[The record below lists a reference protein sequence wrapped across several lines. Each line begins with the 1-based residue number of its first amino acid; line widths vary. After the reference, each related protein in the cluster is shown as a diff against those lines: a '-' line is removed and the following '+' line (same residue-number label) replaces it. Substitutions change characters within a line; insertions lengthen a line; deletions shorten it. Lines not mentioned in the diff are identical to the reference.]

1 MNRSGSATLL
11 RLKIGIIEQA
21 AIATAFKFGDHLVVI
36 IRHVQADP
44 VVAVLPPTEAPR
56 KPRVPFAPRPAVRQT
71 PSAATQKAGSGADA
85 LASFLGALNEDQGIF
100 PTMVHVAPATTPE
113 NCPTKVPG
121 RGPGKSGQRNTQSWY
136 STSRAASALP
146 AVRIA

>member
-36 IRHVQADP
+36 IRHVQAAP

-56 KPRVPFAPRPAVRQT
+56 NRASLSRRGQPCVKRRRPL
-71 PSAATQKAGSGADA
+71 PKAGSGADA

>member
-100 PTMVHVAPATTPE
+100 PTMVHVAPATTFARSPTSSLVAH
-113 NCPTKVPG
+113 NRITCPPRT
-121 RGPGKSGQRNTQSWY
+121 
-136 STSRAASALP
+136 AL
-146 AVRIA
+146 